1 LPSRVSSAYDF
12 IKPKGDRKMTN
23 ELNKTLKTAFVS
35 LLVFLATCLYTQ
47 AQDNKEELKVY
58 QKFFKATN
66 IEAQYDQILNVMIVQ
81 LQQGFVV
88 SFRETLKNIG
98 DITPEQQE
106 KLKQLFQQSMES
118 FVKRMKVKIT
128 EVMPLN
134 ELINDVYYPAFSKH
148 FTLAEIK
155 ELLAFYES
163 PIGRKFISTAPT
175 VMQESATTMNEKYS
189 PQLQKIGNKIAEEEL
204 KKIKPDI
211 EKLQKKN

>member
-1 LPSRVSSAYDF
+1 MAKKLP
-12 IKPKGDRKMTN
+12 
-23 ELNKTLKTAFVS
+23 KTIIIVCLSF
-35 LLVFLATCLYTQ
+35 LVFLATCPCAQ
-47 AQDNKEELKVY
+47 AQDKKEELKVY

-66 IEAQYDQILNVMIVQ
+66 IEAQYSQILDVMIVQ

-98 DITPEQQE
+98 DITPEQKE
-106 KLKQLFQQSMES
+106 RLKQLFEKSMES
-118 FVKRMKVKIT
+118 YVKRMKVKIS

-134 ELINDVYYPAFSKH
+134 ELINNVYYPAFSKH

-155 ELLAFYES
+155 ELTAFYES
-163 PIGRKFISTAPT
+163 PIGQKFISTTPT
-175 VMQESATTMNEKYS
+175 VMQESTTIMNEKYT
-189 PQLQKIGNKIAEEEL
+189 PELQKIGGKIAEEEV

>member
-1 LPSRVSSAYDF
+1 MIIVCLSF
-12 IKPKGDRKMTN
+12 
-23 ELNKTLKTAFVS
+23 
-35 LLVFLATCLYTQ
+35 LVFWATVPCAKALDT
-47 AQDNKEELKVY
+47 KEDLKVY

-66 IEAQYDQILNVMIVQ
+66 IEAQYNQIVNVMVVQ

-88 SFRETLKNIG
+88 SFRGTIKNIG

-106 KLKQLFQQSMES
+106 RLKQLFDQSMGS
-118 FVKRMKVKIT
+118 YVKRMKVKIG

-148 FTLAEIK
+148 FTVAEIK
-155 ELLAFYES
+155 ELTAFYES
-163 PIGRKFISTAPT
+163 PIGQKFISTTPT
-175 VMQESATTMNEKYS
+175 VMQESTTIMNEKYT
-189 PQLQKIGNKIAEEEL
+189 PQLQKIGDKIAEEEL